1 MRRRRR
7 SSGKLVTGGCADGSR
22 AHYAARAL
30 TGLDWIIIAF
40 TVLLA
45 VWGYGQG
52 LIAGGLALA
61 GFAAGAFIGS
71 RLGPLLLQDGSH
83 SPYAPLFALIGALL
97 LGSLFASGLEV
108 LGFQLRHRLPEELG
122 VLDGVGGAALLA
134 CLGLFLVWIVG
145 AVALQTPGARDLREP
160 IQRSTILRQLNTV
173 LPPSGAILKA
183 LARFDPFPAI
193 RGPSANVAPPNA
205 KIARD
210 PDVEAAGRSVVKVLG
225 TACGLGVE
233 GSGWV
238 AGNELVVTN
247 AHVVAGQDDTTVQL
261 RGEGPLLDS
270 DAVWYD
276 PKNDLA
282 ILRVPGLAGAP
293 RLPLNVNAQAG
304 ASGAVLGFPENGGY
318 DVEPARLGQT
328 ATVITQDSYGRGP
341 VQRLITSIRGRVRHG
356 NSGGPV
362 VDGSGRVVTTIF
374 AASTGRQRT
383 GYGVP
388 DSVVKRALGRIRG
401 RVDTGPCA

>member
-1 MRRRRR
+1 M
-7 SSGKLVTGGCADGSR
+7 V
-22 AHYAARAL
+22 AARTTLPQAL
-30 TGLDWIIIAF
+30 TGVDWIIIAF

-45 VWGYGQG
+45 VWGFSQG

-71 RLGPLLLQDGSH
+71 RLGPLLLEDGSH

-97 LGSLFASGLEV
+97 LGSLLASGLEV

-122 VLDGVGGAALLA
+122 VVDGVGGAALLG
-134 CLGLFLVWIVG
+134 CLGLFLIWIAG
-145 AVALQTPGARDLREP
+145 AVALQTPGARELREP
-160 IQRSTILRQLNTV
+160 IQRSAILRQLNTV

-193 RGPSANVAPPNA
+193 RGPSANVPPPNA
-205 KIARD
+205 KILRD
-210 PDVEAAGRSVVKVLG
+210 PEVRAAGRSVVKVLG
-225 TACGLGVE
+225 TACGLGVQ
-233 GSGWV
+233 GTGWV

-261 RGEGPLLDS
+261 RGEGPGLDAQ
-270 DAVWYD
+270 AVWYD
-276 PKNDLA
+276 SKNDLA
-282 ILRVPGLAGAP
+282 ILRVPGLAGVP
-293 RLPLNVNAQAG
+293 RLPLNVNADAG
-304 ASGAVLGFPENGGY
+304 TSGAVLGFPENGGY
-318 DVEPARLGQT
+318 DPRPARLGQT
-328 ATVITQDSYGRGP
+328 ANVVTQDSYGRGP
-341 VQRLITSIRGRVRHG
+341 VQRLISSIRGLVRHG

-362 VDGSGRVVTTIF
+362 VDGRGRVLTTVF
-374 AASTGRQRT
+374 AASTGRRRT

-388 DSVVKRALGRIRG
+388 DSVVGRALGRIRG